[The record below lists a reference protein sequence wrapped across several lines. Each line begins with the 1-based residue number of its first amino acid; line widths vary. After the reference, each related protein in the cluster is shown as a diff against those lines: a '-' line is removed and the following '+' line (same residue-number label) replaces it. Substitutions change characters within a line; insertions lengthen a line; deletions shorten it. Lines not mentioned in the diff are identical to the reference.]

1 MARDFYAVLA
11 LSRSAS
17 EDQIRQRFRE
27 LARARHPD
35 RFRGQEKLRAE
46 KDFQEITEAFNA
58 LIDPERRRRH
68 DADLVRPEEQSGTDP
83 RELARVYLLRGVK
96 AYKEKNYLEAASNFD
111 LATQADSRN
120 AQAWHHLAQACSQNK
135 TWLPKALAAIEKACA
150 LEPMNGVYLKQAGRI
165 FTLAGQTDEAIQY
178 YRKALQW
185 GDDDPAVH
193 TALNELVRAAAA
205 AAAPARRSLF
215 GRSGE

>member
-11 LSRSAS
+11 LPRNAS

-35 RFRGQEKLRAE
+35 RFKGQEKVRAE
-46 KDFQEITEAFNA
+46 KEFQEITEAFNA
-58 LIDPERRRRH
+58 LVDPERRRRH
-68 DADLVRPEEQSGTDP
+68 DVDLVHPEEQGGSDP
-83 RELARVYLLRGVK
+83 RQLFRVYLQRGVK

-120 AQAWHHLAQACSQNK
+120 AQAWHHLAQACSQNRS
-135 TWLPKALAAIEKACA
+135 WLPRAVAAIERACA
-150 LEPMNGVYLKQAGRI
+150 LEPMNGSYLKQAGRI
-165 FTLAGQTDEAIQY
+165 FALAGQTDEAVQY

-185 GDDDPAVH
+185 GDDDPVVRQ
-193 TALNELVRAAAA
+193 ALEELTRAAV
-205 AAAPARRSLF
+205 PAGRRGLF
-215 GRSGE
+215 GRGG

>member
-1 MARDFYAVLA
+1 MARDFYSVLA

-17 EDQIRQRFRE
+17 EDQIRTRFRE

-35 RFRGQEKLRAE
+35 RFKGQEKVRAE

-58 LIDPERRRRH
+58 LVDPERRRRH
-68 DADLVRPEEQSGTDP
+68 DADLVRPDESSGTDP
-83 RELARVYLLRGVK
+83 RELFRVYLQRGVK

-111 LATQADSRN
+111 LATQTDARN

-135 TWLPKALAAIEKACA
+135 SWLPKAVAAIERACT
-150 LEPMNGVYLKQAGRI
+150 LEPMNGSYLKQAGRI
-165 FTLAGQTDEAIQY
+165 FALVGQTDEAIQY

-185 GDDDPAVH
+185 GDDDPAVRM
-193 TALNELVRAAAA
+193 ALDELTRAAAA
-205 AAAPARRSLF
+205 ALAPARRGLF
-215 GRSGE
+215 GRAGG